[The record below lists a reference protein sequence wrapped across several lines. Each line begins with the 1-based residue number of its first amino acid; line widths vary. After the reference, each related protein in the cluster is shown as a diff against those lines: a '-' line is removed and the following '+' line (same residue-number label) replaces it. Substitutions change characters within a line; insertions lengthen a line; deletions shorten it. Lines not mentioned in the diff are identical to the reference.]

1 MNNLDA
7 LLPSVKKMALEFLKK
22 LDLAGIKYSVIE
34 TRRSQDVQD
43 AYFSQGRDD
52 PEVVNEK
59 RKKAG
64 LYALSENECKKV
76 ITKAKVSKHTSGLAL
91 DVAPVVNGK
100 ILWTIDAT
108 EKANYWKRLGEIGE
122 SCGFVW
128 GGRWTPLDKYGLGW
142 DLPHFEGKE

>member
-34 TRRSQDVQD
+34 TRRSQAVQD
-43 AYFSQGRDD
+43 AYYSQGRDS
-52 PEVVNEK
+52 PETIAEK

-64 LYALSENECKKV
+64 LYAISDAEAKRIV
-76 ITKAKVSKHTSGLAL
+76 TKAKVSKHTSGSAV
-91 DVAPVVNGK
+91 DIAPVIDGK
-100 ILWTIDAT
+100 IPWTVDTKTKADLW
-108 EKANYWKRLGEIGE
+108 RRMGEIGE
-122 SCGFVW
+122 SCGLVW
-128 GGRWTPLDKYGLGW
+128 GGRWIPLDSFGLGW